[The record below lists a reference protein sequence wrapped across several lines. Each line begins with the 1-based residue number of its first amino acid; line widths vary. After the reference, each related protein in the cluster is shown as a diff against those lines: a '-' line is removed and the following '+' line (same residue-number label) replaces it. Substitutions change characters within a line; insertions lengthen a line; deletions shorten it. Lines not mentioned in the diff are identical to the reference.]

1 MEPGLGAVRNPDK
14 TYNILNKV
22 TGDKTYNILNKVTGD
37 KTYIIL
43 NLNKVTGDRQSDR
56 NSQTPILVSLLFRFY
71 IYTARVLKNHTLCY
85 NTI

>member
-22 TGDKTYNILNKVTGD
+22 TGDKTYYILNKVTGD

-56 NSQTPILVSLLFRFY
+56 NSQYKLRYWSHCQFFRF
-71 IYTARVLKNHTLCY
+71 HTKK
-85 NTI
+85 IVQ